1 MTMATEPPMM
11 RSALVGPQVSSGSK
25 RRLAAAAPVRAPEPP
40 EPPKLAE
47 SPAEGHPGELELPV
61 GLLGLLGAAGVG
73 MPRGQQ
79 T

>member
-40 EPPKLAE
+40 KLAE
-47 SPAEGHPGELELPV
+47 SPAEGHPGELEPPV

-73 MPRGQQ
+73 MARGQQ